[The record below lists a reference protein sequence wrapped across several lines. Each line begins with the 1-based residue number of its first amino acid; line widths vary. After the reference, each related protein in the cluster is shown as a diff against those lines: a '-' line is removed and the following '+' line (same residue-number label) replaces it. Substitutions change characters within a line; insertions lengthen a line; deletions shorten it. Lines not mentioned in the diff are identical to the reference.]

1 MAVVELAIGGAG
13 RTRPITL
20 VNVAPHA
27 ARDQF
32 TVARAVI
39 THAMLPLGEA
49 KCVNS
54 TSTGTTGIDV
64 SGAACA
70 TFLLGPMG
78 CDCSVAGAEPSDRL
92 SEGLPHPPSAITATT
107 SKTSAA
113 IIRASTHLPHDA
125 DGIAIDVLSR
135 SAMGLTPHHGG
146 NRRHPRTLGS
156 FRTDASDL
164 VRSAATQCGGNGVPT
179 FGCSSSRTHGAADG
193 ANQLTRRKS
202 AQQLVNHPVE
212 PSQLGVSGAHS
223 TTDTDRF

>member
-13 RTRPITL
+13 RGGGDQSRLSMSHRTPRATNSLSPEL
-20 VNVAPHA
+20 V
-27 ARDQF
+27 
-32 TVARAVI
+32 T

-54 TSTGTTGIDV
+54 TSTGMPVIDP

-70 TFLLGPMG
+70 TVLLGPMG

-92 SEGLPHPPSAITATT
+92 PEGLPHPPSAITATT

-156 FRTDASDL
+156 FRWP
-164 VRSAATQCGGNGVPT
+164 RGVDDPFALAIGKLRT
-179 FGCSSSRTHGAADG
+179 MLARRGLWRAGCG
-193 ANQLTRRKS
+193 ANS
-202 AQQLVNHPVE
+202 NV
-212 PSQLGVSGAHS
+212 
-223 TTDTDRF
+223 RFGRAA